1 MSGTIG
7 SSTSSTATGSSAS
20 GATLGK
26 DFSTFLTMLTTQ
38 LKNQDPTKAMDTT
51 EMTNQLV
58 AFSQVEQQISM
69 NANLEKLIGLQQAS
83 QVTAAQGLLG
93 KTVEVAS
100 DRLALQG
107 GTATLVLPPAGAAR
121 TATVTVTVLDGSGRT
136 LRSEVVTLGTGSTVW
151 NWDGRNASGM
161 QQADG
166 AYRFAIAGRDA
177 TGNPQAV
184 EATVRAR
191 VTAAERQ
198 GSAGD
203 LQLVM
208 GGLSVGF
215 DTVRRVVQ

>member
-1 MSGTIG
+1 MADPIG
-7 SSTSSTATGSSAS
+7 TATGTAAASRSS

-93 KTVEVAS
+93 RTVEVAS
-100 DRLALQG
+100 DRLSLQG
-107 GTATLVLPPAGAAR
+107 GAATLVLPAAGAAR
-121 TATVTVTVLDGSGRT
+121 TATVTMLDSTGRT
-136 LRSEVVTLGTGSTVW
+136 LRSQEVTLGTGSTAW
-151 NWDGRNASGM
+151 SWDGRNTSGT

-166 AYRFAIAGRDA
+166 AYRFAVAGRDS

-198 GSAGD
+198 GRGGD

>member
-7 SSTSSTATGSSAS
+7 SPTSASATGSRAA

-26 DFSTFLTMLTTQ
+26 DFSTFLTMLTAQ

-100 DRLALQG
+100 ERLALQG
-107 GTATLVLPPAGAAR
+107 GAAMLVLPPAGAAR
-121 TATVTVTVLDGSGRT
+121 TATVTVLDGSGRT
-136 LRSEVVTLGTGSTVW
+136 LRSEVVTLGTGSTEW
-151 NWDGRNASGM
+151 SWDGRNAAGV

-166 AYRFAIAGRDA
+166 AYRFAVAGRDA
-177 TGNPQAV
+177 AGNPQAV

-191 VTAAERQ
+191 ITAAERQ
-198 GSAGD
+198 GSSGD

-215 DTVRRVVQ
+215 DTVRRIVP

>member
-1 MSGTIG
+1 
-7 SSTSSTATGSSAS
+7 
-20 GATLGK
+20 
-26 DFSTFLTMLTTQ
+26 
-38 LKNQDPTKAMDTT
+38 
-51 EMTNQLV
+51 
-58 AFSQVEQQISM
+58 M

-100 DRLALQG
+100 DRLSLQDG
-107 GTATLVLPPAGAAR
+107 SATVVLPAAGAAR
-121 TATVTVTVLDGSGRT
+121 TATVTVLDGSGRT
-136 LRSEVVTLGTGSTVW
+136 LRSEVITLGTGSTAW
-151 NWDGRNASGM
+151 SWDGRNASGVR
-161 QQADG
+161 QADG
-166 AYRFAIAGRDA
+166 AYRFAVAGRDA
-177 TGNPQAV
+177 AGNPQAV

-191 VTAAERQ
+191 DTAAERQ